1 MDDPGTMMI
10 SLGIGVNINC
20 QNCSA
25 SDTVAVVGQ
34 SAAGARVLIA
44 KEHLFA
50 TQQVGKQNMFLGEPD
65 VAEINLFP
73 IAARVFKCRRAG
85 DACRALPLE
94 LCTM

>member
-1 MDDPGTMMI
+1 M
-10 SLGIGVNINC
+10 SELLGQRYRGGGR
-20 QNCSA
+20 A
-25 SDTVAVVGQ
+25 KP
-34 SAAGARVLIA
+34 RVLIA

-94 LCTM
+94 LCCGALCDTLVNTRLLD